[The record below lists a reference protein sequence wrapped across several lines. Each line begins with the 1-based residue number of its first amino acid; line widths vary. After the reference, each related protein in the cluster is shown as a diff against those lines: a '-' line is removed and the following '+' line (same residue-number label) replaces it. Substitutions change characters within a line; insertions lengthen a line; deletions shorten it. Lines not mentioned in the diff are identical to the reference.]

1 MNREIEALVREI
13 KKVIKGKDDV
23 ISEVITAI
31 LASGHILLEDNP
43 GLGKTTLAKT
53 LSKAMSLDCKRIQ
66 FTPDTMPS
74 DILGFSI
81 YEQNQGTLRFVQ
93 GPVFTNILLAD
104 ELNRTSSKTQAALLE
119 VMAEGTVTVDN
130 KTYILDEPFVTI
142 ATQNPITSG
151 GTQQLPDSQ
160 LDRFMI
166 KISMGYPDEEGQVE
180 MLIEDDGTNPISKVK
195 PVVSAGEL
203 IEMRRNV
210 SKVTLSTAIATYI
223 ARLCDYTRNNEKII
237 CGISPRGA
245 KALANM
251 AKAHAFMEDRDYVIP
266 ADVKAVV
273 TNVFKHRMILT
284 PAVRREKDA
293 ANKVIQTML
302 KEVKE
307 PSISG
312 DKNAY

>member
-1 MNREIEALVREI
+1 MNREIEALVKEV
-13 KKVIKGKDDV
+13 KKVIKGKDD
-23 ISEVITAI
+23 IILQVITAV

-81 YEQNQGTLRFVQ
+81 YEQSQGTMRFVN

-130 KTYILDEPFVTI
+130 NTYVLEDPFIAI

-166 KISMGYPDEEGQVE
+166 KISMGYPDENGQVE
-180 MLIEDDGTNPISKVK
+180 MLIEDDGSDPISNVE
-195 PVVSAGEL
+195 PVVSAKHL
-203 IEMRRNV
+203 VEMRSAV
-210 SKVTLSTAIATYI
+210 SKVTLSTAVATYI
-223 ARLCDYTRNNEKII
+223 AKLCDYTRNNEKII
-237 CGISPRGA
+237 CGVSPRGA

-251 AKAHAFMEDRDYVIP
+251 AKAHAFMENRDYVIP
-266 ADVKAVV
+266 ADIKAVIPD
-273 TNVFKHRMILT
+273 VFKHRMILT
-284 PAVRREKDA
+284 PSVRREKDA
-293 ANKVIQTML
+293 ANKIIKMML
-302 KEVKE
+302 DEVKE

-312 DKNAY
+312 DRNKY

>member
-1 MNREIEALVREI
+1 MNKEIEMLVKEI
-13 KKVIKGKDDV
+13 KKVIKGKDDIIV
-23 ISEVITAI
+23 EVITAI

-53 LSKAMSLDCKRIQ
+53 LSKAMSLNNKRIQ

-81 YEQNQGTLRFVQ
+81 YEQNQKSMRFVP
-93 GPVFTNILLAD
+93 GPVFTNLLLAD

-130 KTYILDEPFVTI
+130 KTYTLEEPFITI

-160 LDRFMI
+160 LDRFVI
-166 KISMGYPDEEGQVE
+166 KVSMGYPDEQGQVE
-180 MLIEDDGTNPISKVK
+180 MLIEDDGSDPISRVE
-195 PVVSAGEL
+195 PVMSAEHL
-203 IEMRRNV
+203 REMRQAV
-210 SKVTLSTAIATYI
+210 AKVTLSTAVATYI
-223 ARLCDYTRNNEKII
+223 ARLCEYTRKNEKIL

-245 KALANM
+245 KALASM

-266 ADVKAVV
+266 EDVKAVIV
-273 TNVFKHRMILT
+273 DVFKHRMILT
-284 PAVRREKDA
+284 PSVRREKHA
-293 ANKVIQTML
+293 ARKIIQAML
-302 KEVKE
+302 EEVKE

-312 DKNAY
+312 DRNQY

>member
-130 KTYILDEPFVTI
+130 KTYVLDEPFVTI

-180 MLIEDDGTNPISKVK
+180 MLIEDDGTYPISKVK

>member
-1 MNREIEALVREI
+1 MNKEIETLVKEI
-13 KKVIKGKDDV
+13 KKVIKGKDDIIV
-23 ISEVITAI
+23 EVITAI

-53 LSKAMSLDCKRIQ
+53 LSKAMSLNNKRIQ

-81 YEQNQGTLRFVQ
+81 YEQNQKSMRFVP
-93 GPVFTNILLAD
+93 GPVFTNLLLAD

-130 KTYILDEPFVTI
+130 KTYTLEEPFITI

-160 LDRFMI
+160 LDRFVI
-166 KISMGYPDEEGQVE
+166 KVSMGYPDEQGQVE
-180 MLIEDDGTNPISKVK
+180 MLIEDDGSDPISRVE
-195 PVVSAGEL
+195 PVMSAEHL
-203 IEMRRNV
+203 REMRQTV
-210 SKVTLSTAIATYI
+210 AKVTLSTAVATYI
-223 ARLCDYTRNNEKII
+223 ARLCEYTRKNEKIL

-245 KALANM
+245 KALASM

-266 ADVKAVV
+266 EDVKAVIV
-273 TNVFKHRMILT
+273 DVFKHRMILT
-284 PAVRREKDA
+284 PSVRREKHA
-293 ANKVIQTML
+293 ARKIIQAML
-302 KEVKE
+302 EEVKE

-312 DKNAY
+312 DRNQY